1 MFQYNLL
8 KSGTDKMKAI
18 NSSRQK
24 IVENIRKSMMAGGIS
39 HTLPQLPFTDIESES
54 KEELYERFSQS
65 LKTAGAGVVVLDVS
79 ELESYL
85 KEKFPEA
92 IDCRERSVWESY
104 KGMKPAEME
113 AKAGSVLISGKL
125 GVAENGAVWIDETCC
140 PERLLSFIAG
150 KLILLVG
157 EGTIVPEMHT
167 AYAVI
172 DRKLQDFGVFISG
185 PSKTADIEQSLVYG
199 AHGAISLDV
208 IILRG

>member
-65 LKTAGAGVVVLDVS
+65 LKTAGARVVLLDVS
-79 ELESYL
+79 ELEGYL
-85 KEKFPEA
+85 KEKCPGV
-92 IDCRERSVWESY
+92 IDLREKSVWERY
-104 KGMKPAEME
+104 KGMKPSEME
-113 AKAGSVLISGKL
+113 AKAGSVLVSGKM
-125 GVAENGAVWIDETCC
+125 GVAENGAVWVDETCF
-140 PERLLSFIAG
+140 PERLLPFITGNLILSVDEKKIVRDMHAAYSAIAG
-150 KLILLVG
+150 KLQG
-157 EGTIVPEMHT
+157 
-167 AYAVI
+167 
-172 DRKLQDFGVFISG
+172 FGVFISG

-208 IILRG
+208 VILRG

>member
-1 MFQYNLL
+1 ME
-8 KSGTDKMKAI
+8 AI
-18 NSSRQK
+18 NKSRQK
-24 IVENIRKSMMAGGIS
+24 IVEDIRKTTITDGINHEMPRIS
-39 HTLPQLPFTDIESES
+39 LIYKERESE
-54 KEELYERFSQS
+54 KKQYERFMES

-79 ELESYL
+79 ELERYL
-85 KEKFPEA
+85 KEKFPEV
-92 IDCRERSVWESY
+92 IDCRESSVWESY

-113 AKAGSVLISGKL
+113 AKAGSVLIFGKL

-140 PERLLSFIAG
+140 PERLLPFIAG

-157 EGTIVPEMHT
+157 EETIVPDMHA

>member
-65 LKTAGAGVVVLDVS
+65 LKTAGARVVLLDVS
-79 ELESYL
+79 ELERYL

-92 IDCRERSVWESY
+92 IDCRERSVRESY
-104 KGMKPAEME
+104 KAMKPAEME
-113 AKAGSVLISGKL
+113 AKAGSVLITGKL

-140 PERLLSFIAG
+140 PERLLPFIAG

-157 EGTIVPEMHT
+157 EGTIVPDMHA